1 MDIELGTAYNSLNDL
16 QYHSTSSEVTL
27 TSSYVQ
33 RIISARGSR
42 GRIGAAVATGNC
54 AYIA

>member
-1 MDIELGTAYNSLNDL
+1 MDIELGTAYNSSNDL

-42 GRIGAAVATGNC
+42 GRIGAAVAPGNC